1 MFLMFSKFYVYT
13 ILYPSMHFMM
23 LIANELKNR
32 KKMNYVLN
40 VLFFIDRELE
50 NRKNEIIVVNL
61 FCYVWIMN

>member
-1 MFLMFSKFYVYT
+1 
-13 ILYPSMHFMM
+13 MHFMM
-23 LIANELKNR
+23 LTANELKNR